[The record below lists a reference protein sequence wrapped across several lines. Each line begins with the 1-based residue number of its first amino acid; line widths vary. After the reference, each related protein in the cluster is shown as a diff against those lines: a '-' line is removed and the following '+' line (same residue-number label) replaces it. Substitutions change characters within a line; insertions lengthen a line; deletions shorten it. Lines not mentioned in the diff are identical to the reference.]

1 MHEFTLK
8 MLWCGIFIGY
18 KESSRF
24 SIRRHHIII
33 FYRFIAESIRRR
45 QQLRN
50 WRNHAPV
57 N

>member
-8 MLWCGIFIGY
+8 MLWCGIYIGY

-24 SIRRHHIII
+24 SIRRHHII